1 MCQACSHF
9 SMCWRSQVLLKRTKS
24 VSLLLGPY
32 FFFQMLF
39 VYFDFQWFDSHFP
52 IHPMSDIDEIMKMF
66 YYLDM
71 KISIRKPHDKTK
83 RIIVL
88 CLLMPKWIVYIA
100 KCASHFP
107 SNRVHKNSSNAC
119 WFGFFFFI
127 CLNAH
132 FSWFFYGLF

>member
-1 MCQACSHF
+1 MFPYCWVRVFF
-9 SMCWRSQVLLKRTKS
+9 S
-24 VSLLLGPY
+24 
-32 FFFQMLF
+32 FQMLF
-39 VYFDFQWFDSHFP
+39 LYFDFQWFDSHFP

-71 KISIRKPHDKTK
+71 KISIRKPHDETK

-107 SNRVHKNSSNAC
+107 NNSVHKNTNNAC
-119 WFGFFFFI
+119 WFGFFFHLFRRSFQLIFLWFI
-127 CLNAH
+127 LIISMRIHQMCERKYS
-132 FSWFFYGLF
+132 FI